1 MGVMGLVFALFT
13 IGYILGVWT
22 ACLVLRQPQ
31 RQHEEGDSEAVS
43 GTRVVLIGRA
53 ARPRNAHMTKSH
65 RSASAASTRGGSAAA
80 GGRGSGGPPRDP
92 PPPKGARFVPARA
105 DPVPPGR

>member
-43 GTRVVLIGRA
+43 GTRGVLIGRA
-53 ARPRNAHMTKSH
+53 ARPRNADMTRSH
-65 RSASAASTRGGSAAA
+65 RRASAASTRGGSAAA
-80 GGRGSGGPPRDP
+80 GGGESAAPPRRPTAPQGWTLVNRRGERGSPLW
-92 PPPKGARFVPARA
+92 
-105 DPVPPGR
+105 